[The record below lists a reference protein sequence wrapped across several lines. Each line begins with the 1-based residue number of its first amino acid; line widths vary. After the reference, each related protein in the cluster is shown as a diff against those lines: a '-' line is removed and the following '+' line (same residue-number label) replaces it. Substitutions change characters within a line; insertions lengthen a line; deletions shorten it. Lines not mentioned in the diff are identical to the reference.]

1 MGADSGFRGG
11 DLKLNDDLLA
21 GISPREGAAESQGK
35 LKVLIVDDDVGLCDS
50 LAALLRVVEYDVVN
64 VYSAEDALEAAW
76 SEGFNA
82 AILDVNLPDRGGL
95 EVLEKLREN
104 PEMAILM
111 LSGSVT
117 LEQAVEAL
125 NRGADAFVIK
135 PAKPEILLS
144 NLTKALRLKRLEK
157 ELKESEAR
165 YRELFENIGDGAFQ
179 LDLEGDYT
187 AINRA
192 GAEIFGFSQPDDV
205 LRGRLKV
212 WDTHASRAASDEFL
226 EQVREAGEVVRV
238 LRRFRAR
245 SGNLGWL
252 ETTVRTKLNER
263 GEVTGFEGIFRD
275 VTDRVRYQEMLEAL
289 YCLWEDLGDV
299 TTIEE
304 IGSLTLKFV
313 YAMLE
318 IDEGSFN
325 IIEGTVLRQA
335 CEGISGI
342 EPREQPLGGKS
353 IAAEAA
359 RTGESVLISDS
370 KRNEES
376 KLAVPVK
383 VREKVVAVIEI
394 GRRDAGAFSEDD
406 RKLVEIIAEYVG
418 SVIGRLISSKF
429 GLKPDYNLR
438 DYL

>member
-1 MGADSGFRGG
+1 MGADSGFRSG
-11 DLKLNDDLLA
+11 DLGLSDDLLA
-21 GISPREGAAESQGK
+21 GISPRERPAESQGK

-76 SEGFNA
+76 SEEFNA

-104 PEMAILM
+104 SEMAILM

-125 NRGADAFVIK
+125 NQGADAFVIK
-135 PAKPEILLS
+135 PAKPEVLLS
-144 NLTKALRLKRLEK
+144 SLTKALRMKGLEK

-179 LDLEGDYT
+179 LDMEGNYT

-192 GAEIFGFSQPDDV
+192 GAEILGFSSPDE
-205 LRGRLKV
+205 LLHGRMKV
-212 WDTHASRAASDEFL
+212 WDTHASRDASDEFL
-226 EQVREAGEVVRV
+226 ERVIEEGEVVRV
-238 LRRFRAR
+238 LRRFRTH
-245 SGNLGWL
+245 SGSLGWL
-252 ETTVRTKLNER
+252 EATVRTRLDER
-263 GEVTGFEGIFRD
+263 GVVTGFEGIFRD
-275 VTDRVRYQEMLEAL
+275 VTDRIQYQEMLEAL

-304 IGSLTLKFV
+304 IGNLTLKFV
-313 YAMLE
+313 YAMFE
-318 IDEGSFN
+318 IDSGGFN
-325 IIEGTVLRQA
+325 IIEGTVLRKA

-342 EPREQPLGGKS
+342 EPEEQPLKGKS
-353 IAAEAA
+353 VAAEAA
-359 RTGESVLISDS
+359 RTGESVMRKNSKDS
-370 KRNEES
+370 EES

-383 VREKVVAVIEI
+383 VRDKVVAVIEI
-394 GRRDAGAFSEDD
+394 GRRGADVFSEDD

-429 GLKPDYNLR
+429 GLNPDYNLR